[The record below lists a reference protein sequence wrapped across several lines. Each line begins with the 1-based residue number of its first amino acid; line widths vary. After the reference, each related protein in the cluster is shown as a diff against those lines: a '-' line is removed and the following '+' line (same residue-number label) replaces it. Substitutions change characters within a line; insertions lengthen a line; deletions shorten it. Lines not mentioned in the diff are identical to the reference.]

1 LAAAFLVAS
10 LLLILQNQG
19 RFYNPWK

>member
-1 LAAAFLVAS
+1 LAALFLVAS

>member
-1 LAAAFLVAS
+1 LATLFLVAS